1 MAACSSF
8 HAVRCDAVCMHDLT
22 ARWALQVYNNLLA
35 VSLPATFDPQ
45 PSGDGTAWA
54 AASRNALVEALGTGA
69 RSVDFDARDFNE
81 FFEAYRN
88 PDTRTKK
95 RVRTY
100 HGDQPAGAAVGRTDK
115 KKQ

>member
-1 MAACSSF
+1 
-8 HAVRCDAVCMHDLT
+8 MHDLT
-22 ARWALQVYNNLLA
+22 ARWAPQVYNNLLA